1 MRILLRLALGLSPM
15 FGVAQ
20 PQAIPS
26 PGTTRSSSTEDPV
39 LESLI
44 QEALQR
50 NPDLAKSRTLTEAER
65 ERVPQ
70 AKALPDPS
78 LSLGIQND
86 GFKDLQ
92 IGKMETSFYQ
102 VMATQPLPW
111 PGKRGKRGEIAS
123 TSVEI
128 ARTVAD
134 RTRLTLEADVKRAYY
149 GLLLVR
155 DQLALLEEQAKFLE
169 QAQAVTKVRYEVGQ
183 GSQAD
188 LLRAQLER
196 NRLNQSRQA
205 FLGQEKGLVAS
216 LNRLRGITEFA
227 PVPTSRSLASAEVSA
242 LPAQEALSRA
252 EAASPELKA
261 AQLGV
266 RQAEQSLDL
275 AKLDRRPDFAVSAGV
290 MPRGSLDPM
299 WQVGFSISLPIWSKN
314 KQQRAVSEQ
323 EWRRKAQGSEVESVR
338 NLLVQRVQERTA
350 QLESTLETLGIYRG
364 GLLIQSEASF
374 RATMVQYEAGRV
386 PFLSVLETLNGWV
399 ADRSGM
405 LQSIAQ
411 AKALQIAQE
420 EVNLSGTPSISAQGL
435 GAPAM
440 GMGGSPSSGG
450 TPSSASTSRPAATAG
465 GSGSSPMKSM

>member
-1 MRILLRLALGLSPM
+1 MRVLLRLALGLSPM
-15 FGVAQ
+15 LGTAQ
-20 PQAIPS
+20 PQAVPPSSPQSPS
-26 PGTTRSSSTEDPV
+26 PAEDPF
-39 LESLI
+39 LQSLI
-44 QEALQR
+44 LEALQR
-50 NPDLAKSRTLTEAER
+50 NPDLAKSRSLTEAEQ

-70 AKALPDPS
+70 SKALPDPN

-102 VMATQPLPW
+102 VMLTQPLPW

-128 ARTVAD
+128 AKVGVD
-134 RTRLTLEADVKRAYY
+134 RTRLSLEADVKRAYY

-196 NRLNQSRQA
+196 NRLNQSRKGL
-205 FLGQEKGLVAS
+205 LGQEKGLVAA
-216 LNRLRGITEFA
+216 LNRLRGITEMV
-227 PVPTSRSLASAEVSA
+227 PIPTSRSLASVAVA
-242 LPAQEALSRA
+242 PRTVQEALAQA
-252 EAASPELKA
+252 ESASPELKA
-261 AQLGV
+261 ARLGV
-266 RQAEQSLDL
+266 RQAEQNLDL
-275 AKLDRRPDFAVSAGV
+275 AKLERRPDFAVSAGV

-299 WQVGFSISLPIWSKN
+299 WQVGFAISLPVWSKN

-323 EWRRKAQGSEVESVR
+323 EWRRRSQGSEVESVH
-338 NLLVQRVQERTA
+338 NLLVQRVQERSA
-350 QLESTLETLGIYRG
+350 QLDAALETLGIYRG

-399 ADRSGM
+399 ADQSGM
-405 LQSIAQ
+405 LQTLAQ
-411 AKALQIAQE
+411 AVALQIADE
-420 EVNLSGTPSISAQGL
+420 EVNLGSAPSISVQGL
-435 GAPAM
+435 ASPSI
-440 GMGGSPSSGG
+440 GMGGGSAGSGAVSAASSSKPATAANSGG
-450 TPSSASTSRPAATAG
+450 G
-465 GSGSSPMKSM
+465 SPMKSM